1 MINREK
7 QTKNAVGYKEPKEHV
22 YKASSNVKGDM
33 KYLICCNFFPLNFTR
48 LADFDYL
55 VPNHNLGK

>member
-1 MINREK
+1 MNGEVFRMF
-7 QTKNAVGYKEPKEHV
+7 
-22 YKASSNVKGDM
+22 GDM